1 MNANLNITRGH
12 FALSLIH
19 YLSEVTDPKKN
30 EIFVVFREE
39 NNAKVLQ
46 NIERY
51 YAANP
56 ATISHPKGGIIYA
69 MLNKRDECKKHTH
82 FILPVRNNEGQAPL
96 VQSKAVTSHH
106 SEPQGASA
114 IITTKT

>member
-1 MNANLNITRGH
+1 MHANLNITQGH

-30 EIFVVFREE
+30 EIFMVFREE

-51 YAANP
+51 NDANP
-56 ATISHPKGGIIYA
+56 ATISRPKGGIIHA
-69 MLNKRDECKKHTH
+69 MLNKRDEYKKHTH
-82 FILPVRNNEGQAPL
+82 FILPVRNNEGQARFL
-96 VQSKAVTSHH
+96 YTAKLGHR
-106 SEPQGASA
+106 
-114 IITTKT
+114 IIQNLKVHQRS

>member
-1 MNANLNITRGH
+1 MNANLNITQGH

-39 NNAKVLQ
+39 NNAKVRQ

-51 YAANP
+51 NDANP
-56 ATISHPKGGIIYA
+56 ATISRPKG
-69 MLNKRDECKKHTH
+69 
-82 FILPVRNNEGQAPL
+82 V
-96 VQSKAVTSHH
+96 
-106 SEPQGASA
+106 
-114 IITTKT
+114 